1 MMMAYS
7 LKDRKAGLINTTA
20 DKGISMEYSLSKRAF
35 KTETSTSETV
45 STIITG
51 YSLRERQWMTRE
63 SKACLNILA

>member
-7 LKDRKAGLINTTA
+7 LKDRKAGLINTAA
-20 DKGISMEYSLSKRAF
+20 DKGNSMEYSLSKRAF

-45 STIITG
+45 STMVTG

-63 SKACLNILA
+63 SKACVNIVA